1 MFRDNYLSIDWL
13 NVQVSHFPNRRLQG
27 FMQEFSHPV
36 QRFCEHIAADKVYF
50 IEFNFKKF
58 SKFGHMQAAKFSL
71 SENHM
76 DLKNVNL

>member
-13 NVQVSHFPNRRLQG
+13 NVQVSHFPNSRLQG

-50 IEFNFKKF
+50 IEFNFKN
-58 SKFGHMQAAKFSL
+58 SA
-71 SENHM
+71 
-76 DLKNVNL
+76 NLAICNWVECGIFF